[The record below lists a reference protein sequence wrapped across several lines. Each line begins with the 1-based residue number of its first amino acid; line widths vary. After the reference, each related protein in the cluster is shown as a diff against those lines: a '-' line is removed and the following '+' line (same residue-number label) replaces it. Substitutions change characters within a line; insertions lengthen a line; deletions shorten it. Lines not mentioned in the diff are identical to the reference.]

1 MRLCK
6 TYKYRLFF
14 QLSIKMLAALG
25 DLLIPFLLSIMID
38 DVIPN
43 IEDKNNLTPLFLV
56 SLAMLFL
63 TIFDLVA
70 NVIANRSSEKIASEI
85 SEKVRSDLFSKI
97 MEISLKDMD
106 EVTLPSLI
114 SRMTNDTFNI
124 YQASASLQRV
134 GIRPPVLL
142 LGGIIISLFLDPI
155 LTLILVATIPFIL
168 IASIYF
174 SKKAVPLYA
183 KIQEKNDL
191 FIRTLRENITG
202 VKVIRAL
209 SMNEH
214 EKEKLDRYNNEVRE
228 SEEEA
233 VIKMS
238 SLNPLINLIMNTG
251 FVLILVLG
259 AIRVDA
265 GLTKS
270 GSIIA
275 FLTLFTIILN
285 ATTSLNKA
293 FILVSKANASEKR
306 INDIL
311 NLETYY
317 VETNSL
323 VPIKKEKE
331 LITFKNVSFSYLGI
345 KNDLE
350 NINFT
355 INENETIG
363 IFGRTAS
370 GKSTI
375 INLLLNFYKNYSG
388 EILFYGENIRNLN
401 VKKYRE
407 NFGVVFQNDIIF
419 SGDIENNI
427 SFMREIDEKNIFTA
441 LNSSQSNFVFDKF
454 NSNNNKTTEK
464 GTNLSGGQKQRLLIA
479 RALAN
484 NPKILILDDSFSA
497 LDYKTDLELRKSLS
511 LNYPNTAKIIIT
523 QRISSISNANNII
536 FIEEGIIKGF
546 GTHEYLLRTSEEYKS
561 MYEYQIKDG
570 ELDEE

>member
-1 MRLCK
+1 
-6 TYKYRLFF
+6 
-14 QLSIKMLAALG
+14 MLAALG